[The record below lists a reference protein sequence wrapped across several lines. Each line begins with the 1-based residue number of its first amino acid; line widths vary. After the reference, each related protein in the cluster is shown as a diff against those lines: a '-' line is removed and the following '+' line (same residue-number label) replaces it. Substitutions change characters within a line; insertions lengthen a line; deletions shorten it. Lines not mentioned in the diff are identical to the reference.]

1 MKKTIITTAIILS
14 TGVLATSGIRLASNT
29 GKPTKAQITLSPNT
43 AHSGKEIAS
52 AD

>member
-14 TGVLATSGIRLASNT
+14 TGILATSGIRLVNNT
-29 GKPTKAQITLSPNT
+29 NKANKAQTILTPNT
-43 AHSGKEIAS
+43 THSGKEIAS